1 LEFFQNTYVQIWLG
15 VGFLTAMAGLLVDKN
30 MYHMSAG
37 EFKDD
42 EFSVYFFIF
51 TIVVGPIALV
61 FLLSYLLKEAAKDA
75 AEKPARKKATEEFF
89 AKLEANRK
97 AADEREREARES
109 KKKEAKGFISTEL
122 DALVREVNNASH
134 ETPVD
139 FLQKAASLGGHARL
153 LTLKDVPDDQKRQII
168 SVIRYARVNASRLAA
183 TADEKEQVKLI
194 KALSEELEKLNKKYK
209 KALGA
214 A

>member
-1 LEFFQNTYVQIWLG
+1 MF
-15 VGFLTAMAGLLVDKN
+15 A
-30 MYHMSAG
+30 
-37 EFKDD
+37 
-42 EFSVYFFIF
+42 
-51 TIVVGPIALV
+51 IVVGPIGLV
-61 FLLSYLLKEAAKDA
+61 FFLSSMLKDA
-75 AEKPARKKATEEFF
+75 AEEPARKKANEEFY
-89 AKLEANRK
+89 AKLEADRK
-97 AADEREREARES
+97 ASAEREREARES

-194 KALSEELEKLNKKYK
+194 KTLSEELGKLNKKYK
-209 KALGA
+209 KALEA